1 MTLRELIKESIIED
15 CPVKDITSTYLL
27 PNNISSKAT
36 LLTREKGVFFGAAII
51 SVLYDELYPNC
62 SYTLSVKDGDFIDV
76 NQPLVAIQ
84 GPIQDILLTER
95 VLLNFLQRLSGIS
108 TITRAFVDQLND
120 SSIQVLDTRK
130 TTPGLRDLEK
140 AAVIAGG
147 GYNHRHGLS
156 DMVLI
161 KENHLTGFLEDH
173 TIDELG
179 LLLSKIKQEQPTI
192 KIEIEIETLA
202 QLETIDFS
210 SVDYIM
216 LDNFSR
222 EELVTALSIIKR
234 VASHS
239 QIEVSGMVS
248 LDTISDYRGLAIDRI
263 SVGKLTH
270 SVTALDLSLLID

>member
-1 MTLRELIKESIIED
+1 MWKIR
-15 CPVKDITSTYLL
+15 
-27 PNNISSKAT
+27 
-36 LLTREKGVFFGAAII
+36 
-51 SVLYDELYPNC
+51 
-62 SYTLSVKDGDFIDV
+62 
-76 NQPLVAIQ
+76 
-84 GPIQDILLTER
+84 
-95 VLLNFLQRLSGIS
+95 
-108 TITRAFVDQLND
+108 
-120 SSIQVLDTRK
+120 
-130 TTPGLRDLEK
+130 
-140 AAVIAGG
+140 
-147 GYNHRHGLS
+147 
-156 DMVLI
+156 I